1 MPLEFGLWRVDD
13 KPVRVVT
20 RPMPLESRLEGL
32 IEADPGILGT
42 PLMLI
47 GRQVPTQHGK
57 FVDLLGMDAEG
68 SLHVLE
74 LKRDRTPRDVVAQV
88 LDYGSW
94 VQELSNEQVRDIYGA
109 YARER
114 SLPEE
119 LDEAFAL
126 RFGGSP
132 PEALNSTHSLT
143 IVASEVDAATER
155 IVGYLASGFQVP
167 VNVLFFR
174 YFEDE
179 GRSYL
184 ARTWL
189 IDDAEAAAPSAGAK
203 ARGKQEPW
211 NGTDWYVSFGD
222 EREGR
227 NWDDAR
233 RYGFVSA
240 GGGEWFSRTIRSLP
254 VGARVF
260 THIPKAGYVGVGTVS
275 GEAQPFEDALLDVDG
290 ESRRMAE
297 LPLTGAYRPAGSD
310 AARDGEAAS
319 RDGEAARRD
328 GEAASRSG
336 EAIPQDG
343 EDRRE
348 WIVPVAWERA
358 VPREQALWRP
368 GFFANQNSACKLRA
382 RFTLDEVSQHFG
394 VADDP
399 AGA

>member
-1 MPLEFGLWRVDD
+1 MPLEFGLWRVDGR
-13 KPVRVVT
+13 PVRVVT

-47 GRQVPTQHGK
+47 GRQVPTRHGK

-68 SLHVLE
+68 NLHVLE

-94 VQELSNEQVRDIYGA
+94 VQELSNEQVRDIYGT

-114 SLPEE
+114 NLPEE

-155 IVGYLASGFQVP
+155 IVGYLASGFRVP

-189 IDDAEAAAPSAGAK
+189 IDDVETAAPATGTK

-240 GGGEWFSRTIRSLP
+240 GGGEWFSRTMRSLP

-260 THIPKAGYVGVGTVS
+260 THIPKVGYVGVGTVS
-275 GEAQPFEDALLDVDG
+275 GEARPFEDALLAVDG
-290 ESRRMAE
+290 EHRPMAD
-297 LPLTGAYRPAGSD
+297 LPLAGTY
-310 AARDGEAAS
+310 
-319 RDGEAARRD
+319 RRD
-328 GEAASRSG
+328 GAEAAQDG
-336 EAIPQDG
+336 PDAPQNG

-348 WIVPVAWERA
+348 WIVPVTWERA

-394 VADDP
+394 ISEGPVES
-399 AGA
+399 

>member
-13 KPVRVVT
+13 KPVRVTT
-20 RPMPLESRLEGL
+20 RPMPLESRLEEL

-42 PLMLI
+42 PLLLI

-74 LKRDRTPRDVVAQV
+74 LKRDRTPREVVAQV

-94 VQELSNEQVRDIYGA
+94 VQELTNEQIRDVYGS
-109 YARER
+109 YARR
-114 SLPEE
+114 RGLVEE

-126 RFGGSP
+126 KFGGSP

-143 IVASEVDAATER
+143 VVASEIDAATER
-155 IVGYLASGFQVP
+155 IVSYLATGFQVP

-189 IDDAEAAAPSAGAK
+189 IDDSETAAPSAGTK
-203 ARGKQEPW
+203 GRGKQEPW

-222 EREGR
+222 ESGSRS
-227 NWDDAR
+227 WDDAL

-254 VGARVF
+254 LGARVF
-260 THIPKAGYVGVGTVS
+260 THIPKVGYVGVGTVS
-275 GEAQPFEDALLDVDG
+275 GEPQPFENAVLAIDG
-290 ESRRMAE
+290 ESRRLAD
-297 LPLTGAYRPAGSD
+297 LPLKGTYRSAGDS
-310 AARDGEAAS
+310 AKE
-319 RDGEAARRD
+319 
-328 GEAASRSG
+328 
-336 EAIPQDG
+336 DG

-348 WIVPVAWERA
+348 WVVPVTWERA
-358 VPREQALWRP
+358 VPRQQALWRP

-382 RFTLDEVSQHFG
+382 RFTIDEVSRHFG
-394 VADDP
+394 VIEDAAD
-399 AGA
+399 A

>member
-13 KPVRVVT
+13 KPVRVTT
-20 RPMPLESRLEGL
+20 RPMPLESRLEDL
-32 IEADPGILGT
+32 IEADPAILGK
-42 PLMLI
+42 PLLLL
-47 GRQVPTQHGK
+47 GRQVPTPYGK
-57 FVDLLGMDAEG
+57 VIDLLGMDAEG

-94 VQELSNEQVRDIYGA
+94 VQELTNEQIREIYGT
-109 YARER
+109 YARR
-114 SLPEE
+114 KGLAEE

-126 RFGGSP
+126 TFGGSP

-143 IVASEVDAATER
+143 VVASEVDAATER
-155 IVGYLASGFQVP
+155 IVGYLASGYGVP

-189 IDDAEAAAPSAGAK
+189 IDDAETAAPSAGTK
-203 ARGKQEPW
+203 GRGKQEPW

-222 EREGR
+222 ETGGR
-227 NWDDAR
+227 SWDDAL

-254 VGARVF
+254 LGARVF
-260 THIPKAGYVGVGTVS
+260 THIPKVGYVGVGTVT
-275 GEAQPFEDALLDVDG
+275 GEPLPFDEAVLAVDG
-290 ESRRMAE
+290 EERRMSA
-297 LPLTGAYRPAGSD
+297 LPLVGVYQPADED
-310 AARDGEAAS
+310 A
-319 RDGEAARRD
+319 
-328 GEAASRSG
+328 
-336 EAIPQDG
+336 QKDG

-348 WIVPVAWERA
+348 WIVPIAWEHA
-358 VPREQALWRP
+358 VPRAEALWRT

-382 RFTLDEVSQHFG
+382 RFTIEEVSRHFG
-394 VADDP
+394 VVEDSG
-399 AGA
+399 GA